1 MKEGWEIKQ
10 LGDVSQIVNGGTPKS
25 KVKEYW
31 DGNINW
37 ITPADL
43 GKLKTVLVDETPR
56 KITGLGLQKSS
67 AKLFPESSIILST
80 RAPIGHLAI
89 NTVPMSTNQ
98 GCRGIVPNENLE
110 PWFLYYFLKGNVK
123 LLNDLGSGA
132 TFLELSTKN
141 LSSVK
146 IPLPPLPEQHRIVS
160 ILDKA
165 FAAIDKAK
173 ANAEQNLQN
182 AKELFESYLQGVF
195 ESKGEGWE
203 EKKLNEIGNAQ
214 TGTTPKT
221 SEKENF
227 GVFIPFIKPADVDFT
242 GSGDI
247 RYDNNGLSEVGLKK
261 GRKMKIGSTL
271 MVCIGA
277 TIGKVGFAEMS
288 VSCNQQINSLTVK
301 NDYEPKFI
309 YYAMTSKNFQ
319 EKVLLEGKGAQ
330 ATLPI
335 INKSKWENLTINFPK
350 SRTEQKSYVE
360 KFDALK
366 VETQKME
373 AIYRKKMDDLEEL
386 KKSILQKAFA
396 GELNMSE
403 LGFDGLKDDR
413 ILEKDKTEILQSS
426 NPKNHNPD
434 KRIKG

>member
-1 MKEGWEIKQ
+1 MKKGWEIKK
-10 LGDVSQIVNGGTPKS
+10 LGEVCIVERGSSPRPIKKYQTDSKDGVNWIKIGDTKGVDKYIYTTKEKITKEGAEKSRYVKEGDFILSNSMSFGNPYIMKTDGYIHDGWFVFRLPDFLDKDYFYYLLTSPNVQKQIQSLGAGAIVKNISGDLVKKVDITYPKS
-25 KVKEYW
+25 
-31 DGNINW
+31 
-37 ITPADL
+37 
-43 GKLKTVLVDETPR
+43 
-56 KITGLGLQKSS
+56 
-67 AKLFPESSIILST
+67 
-80 RAPIGHLAI
+80 
-89 NTVPMSTNQ
+89 
-98 GCRGIVPNENLE
+98 
-110 PWFLYYFLKGNVK
+110 
-123 LLNDLGSGA
+123 
-132 TFLELSTKN
+132 
-141 LSSVK
+141 
-146 IPLPPLPEQHRIVS
+146 LPEQQRIVS
-160 ILDKA
+160 ILDEA

-173 ANAEQNLQN
+173 ANAEQNLKN

-195 ESKGEGWE
+195 EKKGDGWE

-277 TIGKVGFAEMS
+277 TIGKVGFAEMD

-301 NDYEPKFI
+301 NDFEPKFI
-309 YYAMTSKNFQ
+309 YYAMTSTNFQ

-335 INKSKWENLTINFPK
+335 INKSKWQNLTISFPK
-350 SRTEQKSYVE
+350 SRTEQKSFVE

-373 AIYRKKMDDLEEL
+373 AIYQKKIADLEEL

-396 GELNMSE
+396 GELE
-403 LGFDGLKDDR
+403 T
-413 ILEKDKTEILQSS
+413 EKVVAV
-426 NPKNHNPD
+426 
-434 KRIKG
+434 